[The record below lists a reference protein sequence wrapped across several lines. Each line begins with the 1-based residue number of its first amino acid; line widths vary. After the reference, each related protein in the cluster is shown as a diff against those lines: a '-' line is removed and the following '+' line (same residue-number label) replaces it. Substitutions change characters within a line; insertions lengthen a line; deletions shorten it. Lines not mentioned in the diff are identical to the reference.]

1 MTVDQPPLRVL
12 FLCTGNSAR
21 SQMAEA
27 LLRQLSKGRVEVFSA
42 GSKPQAQ
49 VHPLAKETLE
59 YRYGIDT
66 TDLVPKSMD
75 RFLGQRFD
83 YVITVCDRAAEA
95 CPVFPGDPERIHWS
109 FEDPA
114 AVEGEGARRRAFA
127 SVANGLAGRL
137 RVWMSLPAVHRRI
150 ESAEH
155 SPPSGAA
162 PQQGSLGNTR

>member
-1 MTVDQPPLRVL
+1 MTTDPDPLRVL

-27 LLRQLSKGRVEVFSA
+27 LLKQLSKHRVEVFSA
-42 GSKPQAQ
+42 GSAPQPE

-66 TDLVPKSMD
+66 SGLAPKSMD
-75 RFLGQRFD
+75 RFLGERFD
-83 YVITVCDRAAEA
+83 YVITVCDRAAEV

-114 AVEGEGARRRAFA
+114 AIKDDDARRRAFV
-127 SVANGLAGRL
+127 SVANGIAGRL
-137 RVWMSLPAVHRRI
+137 RVWMSLPAVQRRI
-150 ESAEH
+150 DAAEP
-155 SPPSGAA
+155 SSGAA
-162 PQQGSLGNTR
+162 